1 MSIFS
6 MEEPIDYDWLIENG
20 FSQSVRYRDDSF
32 YILTKI
38 LRSRKPFVY
47 ININYVTLEATL
59 HWLDL
64 GDGTGITGG
73 TQSLFLGKIDDR
85 VKMNSIIHK
94 YSQEN
99 CLI

>member
-1 MSIFS
+1 MSVFS

-20 FSQSVRYRDDSF
+20 FSVRVRNRDNPH
-32 YILTKI
+32 ILTKI

-59 HWLDL
+59 QWLDL
-64 GDGTGITGG
+64 GTDTGITGG
-73 TQSLFLGKIDDR
+73 TQSLFLGRIDDR
-85 VKMNSIIHK
+85 VRMNSIIHK

-99 CLI
+99 CLL

>member
-6 MEEPIDYDWLIENG
+6 MEEPINYDWLIEKG
-20 FSQSVRYRDDSF
+20 FSVRVRNRYDNPH
-32 YILTKI
+32 ILTKI

-59 HWLDL
+59 QWLDI
-64 GDGTGITGG
+64 GSGTRINSS

-85 VKMNSIIHK
+85 VQMNSIILK

-99 CLI
+99 CLT

>member
-6 MEEPIDYDWLIENG
+6 MEEPINYDWLVENG
-20 FSQSVRYRDDSF
+20 FSQRIRNGNNPH
-32 YILTKI
+32 ILTKI

-47 ININYVTLEATL
+47 ININYATLEATL
-59 HWLDL
+59 HWLDI
-64 GDGTGITGG
+64 GDITGG

-85 VKMNSIIHK
+85 IRMNSIIHK

>member
-6 MEEPIDYDWLIENG
+6 MEDPINYDWLIENG
-20 FSQSVRYRDDSF
+20 FSQLTKDGNNPH
-32 YILTKI
+32 ILNKI

-47 ININYVTLEATL
+47 ININYVTLDATL
-59 HWLDL
+59 HWLDI
-64 GDGTGITGG
+64 GTGTGITRS

-85 VKMNSIIHK
+85 IRMNSIMHK

-99 CLI
+99 CLT

>member
-6 MEEPIDYDWLIENG
+6 MEDPIDYDWLIEKG
-20 FSQSVRYRDDSF
+20 FSVRVRNRYDNPH
-32 YILTKI
+32 ILTKI

-59 HWLDL
+59 QWLDL
-64 GDGTGITGG
+64 GDGTGITSG

-85 VKMNSIIHK
+85 IRMNSIIHK

-99 CLI
+99 CLT

>member
-6 MEEPIDYDWLIENG
+6 MEEPINYDWLIENG

-59 HWLDL
+59 LWLDL

-73 TQSLFLGKIDDR
+73 TQSLFLGRIDDR

-99 CLI
+99 CLT

>member
-1 MSIFS
+1 MGIFS

-20 FSQSVRYRDDSF
+20 FSVRVRNRYDNPH
-32 YILTKI
+32 ILTKI

-59 HWLDL
+59 QWLDI
-64 GDGTGITGG
+64 GTGS

-85 VKMNSIIHK
+85 VRMNSIIHK

-99 CLI
+99 CLL

>member
-6 MEEPIDYDWLIENG
+6 MEEPINYDWLIENG
-20 FSQSVRYRDDSF
+20 FSHRIGKVNNNP

-38 LRSRKPFVY
+38 LRYRKPFVY

-59 HWLDL
+59 QWLDI
-64 GDGTGITGG
+64 GTGTGITSS

-85 VKMNSIIHK
+85 VRMNSIIHK
-94 YSQEN
+94 YSQEH
-99 CLI
+99 CL

>member
-20 FSQSVRYRDDSF
+20 FSQRIRNGNNPH
-32 YILTKI
+32 ILTKI
-38 LRSRKPFVY
+38 LRNRKPFVY

-59 HWLDL
+59 QWLDI
-64 GDGTGITGG
+64 GTGTGITSS
-73 TQSLFLGKIDDR
+73 TQALFLGKIDDR
-85 VKMNSIIHK
+85 VRMNSIIHK

-99 CLI
+99 CL

>member
-6 MEEPIDYDWLIENG
+6 MEDPINYDWLIEKG

-59 HWLDL
+59 LWLDL
-64 GDGTGITGG
+64 GDDTGITNG
-73 TQSLFLGKIDDR
+73 TQSLFLGRIDDR

-99 CLI
+99 CLT

>member
-6 MEEPIDYDWLIENG
+6 MEDPIDYDWLIENG
-20 FSQSVRYRDDSF
+20 FSQRIRNGNNNPHV
-32 YILTKI
+32 LTKI
-38 LRSRKPFVY
+38 LRYRKPFVY

-59 HWLDL
+59 HWLDI
-64 GDGTGITGG
+64 GTGTGITSS

-85 VKMNSIIHK
+85 IRMNSIIHK

-99 CLI
+99 CL

>member
-6 MEEPIDYDWLIENG
+6 MEDPIDYDWLIEKG
-20 FSQSVRYRDDSF
+20 FSQRIRANNRH
-32 YILTKI
+32 ILTKI
-38 LRSRKPFVY
+38 LRSKKPLVY

-59 HWLDL
+59 HWLYI
-64 GDGTGITGG
+64 GTGTGITSS

-85 VKMNSIIHK
+85 IRMNSIIHK

-99 CLI
+99 CL

>member
-6 MEEPIDYDWLIENG
+6 MEEPINYDWLIENG
-20 FSQSVRYRDDSF
+20 FSQRIRNVNSSH
-32 YILTKI
+32 ILTKI

-59 HWLDL
+59 QWLDI
-64 GDGTGITGG
+64 GTGTGITSS

-85 VKMNSIIHK
+85 VQMNSIILK

>member
-6 MEEPIDYDWLIENG
+6 MEDPIDYDWLIENG
-20 FSQSVRYRDDSF
+20 FSQRVTYGDNNHH
-32 YILTKI
+32 ILTKI

-59 HWLDL
+59 QWLDI
-64 GDGTGITGG
+64 GTGTGITGG

-85 VKMNSIIHK
+85 VRMNSIIHK

-99 CLI
+99 CLT

>member
-6 MEEPIDYDWLIENG
+6 MEEPINYDWLIENG
-20 FSQSVRYRDDSF
+20 FSHRIGRVNNNPH
-32 YILTKI
+32 ILTKI
-38 LRSRKPFVY
+38 LRYRKPYVY

-59 HWLDL
+59 QWLDL

-85 VKMNSIIHK
+85 IRMNSIIHK

-99 CLI
+99 CL